1 MKTTMIFVR
10 HAEALGN
17 KIREFHGW
25 TDESI
30 TERGHIQARLVAER
44 LADTKIDV
52 IYSSV
57 LKRTM
62 ETAGYIARVKGL
74 PVIPREDLK
83 EINGGLWEGMRW
95 EDLAKFYPE
104 EYDTWETQPHI
115 HRMPEGESMVSFQE
129 RLVTAVR
136 DILSVERGKNICIV
150 THGTAI
156 RVLLCWFK
164 ELPLKDVI
172 TIPWC
177 DNTAITIVTEE
188 NGRFNVSLEG
198 CSCHLDE
205 ETSTLL
211 NQEWFK
217 EYKERFFGDK

>member
-10 HAEALGN
+10 HAEAVGN

-25 TDESI
+25 TDENI
-30 TERGHIQARLVAER
+30 TEKGHIQARLVAER
-44 LADTKIDV
+44 LTDTKIDV

-62 ETAGYIARVKGL
+62 QTAGYIAKVKGL
-74 PVIPREDLK
+74 PIISREDLK

-115 HRMPEGESMVSFQE
+115 HQMPEGESMESFQK
-129 RLVTAVR
+129 RLIAAVQ
-136 DILSVERGKNICIV
+136 DILSVERGRNICIV

-164 ELPLKDVI
+164 GLPLKDI
-172 TIPWC
+172 ISIPWC
-177 DNTAITIVTEE
+177 DNTAVTIVTEE
-188 NGRFNVSLEG
+188 QGRFKVELEG
-198 CSCHLDE
+198 DASHLDK
-205 ETSTLL
+205 ETSTLQ

-217 EYKERFFGDK
+217 EYRERFFGEE